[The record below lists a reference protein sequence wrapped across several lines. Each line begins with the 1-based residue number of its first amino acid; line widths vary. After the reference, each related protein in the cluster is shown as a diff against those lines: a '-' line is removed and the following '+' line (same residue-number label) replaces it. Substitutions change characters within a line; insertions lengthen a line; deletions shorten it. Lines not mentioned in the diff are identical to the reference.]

1 MNSAEKHF
9 HTLGEDRMKCT
20 SERLFTIDLASSP
33 ALEAKKPQ
41 VSFFKSINTVNL
53 EVPS

>member
-1 MNSAEKHF
+1 MNSAEKRF
-9 HTLGEDRMKCT
+9 HTFGEDRMKCT
-20 SERLFTIDLASSP
+20 SERFFTFDLASGP

-41 VSFFKSINTVNL
+41 ISFFKSFNTVNL